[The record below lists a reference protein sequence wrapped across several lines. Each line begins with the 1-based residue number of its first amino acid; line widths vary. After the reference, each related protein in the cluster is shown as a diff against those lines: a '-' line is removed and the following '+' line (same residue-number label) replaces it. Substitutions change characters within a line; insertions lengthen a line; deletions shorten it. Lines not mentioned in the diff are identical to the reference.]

1 MPKNTIFDARWKSTK
16 RDQEISFVYI
26 FGTKLRSALST
37 LQVVGR
43 THSID
48 KKDRY

>member
-1 MPKNTIFDARWKSTK
+1 MPKNTIFDARWKSPK

-37 LQVVGR
+37 PSSQ

-48 KKDRY
+48 KRDRY